1 MLHSFMTT
9 ANILEHVAVIDF
21 LIAILSRLKVRF
33 AKLTAKLSA
42 VLSVFFTFNYLFY
55 QNSMFIVCLRN
66 LSCVLMMMKV

>member
-42 VLSVFFTFNYLFY
+42 VLSVFFY
-55 QNSMFIVCLRN
+55 V
-66 LSCVLMMMKV
+66 